1 MSYLEKSN
9 RIAGIVSAVVAIL
22 ALGWAVW
29 SPPKSSTPPPM
40 LTAKVEGN
48 NNMLIQGNNNTV
60 VSQPSRTS
68 SFASINLVDVSLP
81 VGKYKAHSVR
91 CAAVYGM
98 ESLDTQARVNHLLK
112 RTALS
117 IYEKYE
123 DWDEV
128 DIRYEVGFT
137 EFNLLSINIY
147 VVIFNK
153 NAAHPLTTT
162 QAMMVDLNTAGLFE
176 LRQLFQPGY
185 KPELNRMV
193 ISKLKQ
199 TDSFF
204 PCAKPSADKQQE
216 KANRMVQRGLE
227 KILGHESKVCFSGIE
242 DNDQFYLTDTSVV
255 FVFPKYSIAPGA
267 AGDVEVRINFQ
278 ELQGLLNPNGPLQ
291 RFL

>member
-1 MSYLEKSN
+1 M
-9 RIAGIVSAVVAIL
+9 
-22 ALGWAVW
+22 
-29 SPPKSSTPPPM
+29 P
-40 LTAKVEGN
+40 TAKVEGS
-48 NNMLIQGNNNTV
+48 NNMFIQGSNNTV

-68 SFASINLVDVSLP
+68 GFASIKVVDVSLP
-81 VGKYKAHSVR
+81 IDKSKEHSVR
-91 CAAVYGM
+91 YAAVYGM
-98 ESLDTQARVNHLLK
+98 ESLDAQARVNHLLK

-128 DIRYEVGFT
+128 DIQYRVGLT
-137 EFNLLSINIY
+137 EFNLLGINIY

-153 NAAHPLTTT
+153 NAVHPLTAT
-162 QAMMVDLNTAGLFE
+162 QAMVIDLNTAGLFE

-185 KPELNRMV
+185 KPELNRMI

-199 TDSFF
+199 TGSFF

-216 KANRMVQRGLE
+216 EANRMVQGVLE
-227 KILGHESKVCFSGIE
+227 EILGHESRVCFSGIE